1 VTKYLKIENI
11 LRRQPRTWLITGVAG
26 FIGSN
31 LLERLLMLDQRVVGV
46 DNFSTGQKRNLEQV
60 ESCVGASRWSQFRF
74 LSADIR
80 DLDSCRKACYGVDI
94 ILHQAALGSVPRSIQ
109 DPIATNQSNVDG
121 FLNMLVAAKDAS
133 VHRFVYAASS
143 STYGDHPGLPKREET
158 IGRPLSPYAVTKYVN
173 ELYADVFSRS
183 YGLQSIGLRYFNVFG
198 RRQNPNGEYAAVIPR
213 WISTLMES
221 KPIFI
226 NGDGS
231 TTRDFCYVD
240 NAVQANIL
248 AGVVEDDAALN
259 QVFNIAVG
267 DRTSLLDLF
276 DFMRDKIAERN
287 SVVRSLAPE
296 FRPFRSGDVQHSQ
309 ADISKARQ
317 LLGYEPT
324 HRVFEGLSEAM
335 AWYVD
340 NWKSD
345 G

>member
-1 VTKYLKIENI
+1 
-11 LRRQPRTWLITGVAG
+11 VAG

-31 LLERLLMLDQRVVGV
+31 LLERLLMLNQTVVGV
-46 DNFSTGQKRNLEQV
+46 DNFSTGHAHNLNQV
-60 ESCVGASRWSQFRF
+60 KAIVGSERWARFRF

-80 DLDSCRKACYGVDI
+80 DLEACRHACEGIDI

-109 DPIATNQSNVDG
+109 NPILTNQSNIDG
-121 FLNMLVAAKDAS
+121 FLNMLVVAKDAG
-133 VHRFVYAASS
+133 VQRFIYAASS
-143 STYGDHPGLPKREET
+143 STYGDHPGLPKREDI

-173 ELYADVFSRS
+173 ELYADVFSRN
-183 YGLQSIGLRYFNVFG
+183 YGLQTIGLRYFNVFG
-198 RRQNPNGEYAAVIPR
+198 RRQDPHGEYAAVIPR
-213 WISTLMES
+213 WISSLLQS

-248 AGVVEDDAALN
+248 AGTVDNEVALN
-259 QVFNIAVG
+259 QVYNIAVG

-276 DFMRDKIAERN
+276 EFLRDKVADR
-287 SVVRSLAPE
+287 VPAVRSLAPE
-296 FRPFRSGDVQHSQ
+296 FRPFRPGDVRHSQ
-309 ADISKARQ
+309 ADIDKARE

-324 HRVFEGLSEAM
+324 HRVFEGLAEAM

-340 NWKSD
+340 K
-345 G
+345 